1 MLKARVLGTLWIIG
15 RQGRKAPGL
24 RSSLLVY
31 EMMLRVDRLYTVQQP
46 PDGSL
51 SRMSIFTASLQLV
64 PRSVTPSPSTRFLRP
79 GLFLVFS
86 DIYLIRE

>member
-1 MLKARVLGTLWIIG
+1 MCMCVCVCVCYYLSSGGLVLKTHVLETLRIIA

-24 RSSLLVY
+24 RTSLLVY

-51 SRMSIFTASLQLV
+51 SRMSMFTASLQLV
-64 PRSVTPSPSTRFLRP
+64 PLP
-79 GLFLVFS
+79 
-86 DIYLIRE
+86 